1 MLNFFFLGAGYYYMG
16 YKKVFQI
23 QTRGFMLAVGVVY
36 IILDVI
42 FASLSVGAVGN
53 LLVLLIAIFL
63 AVDGMRKANG
73 QPSWIQAEASP
84 EQHTI
89 GQSVILGLVIGII
102 VVIISIFV

>member
-1 MLNFFFLGAGYYYMG
+1 M
-16 YKKVFQI
+16 FQI

-36 IILDVI
+36 IILEVI

-53 LLVLLIAIFL
+53 LLILLIAIFL

>member
-1 MLNFFFLGAGYYYMG
+1 MG

-23 QTRGFMLAVGVVY
+23 PTRWFMLAVGVVY

-42 FASLSVGAVGN
+42 FATLSVGAVGN

-63 AVDGMRKANG
+63 AVDGMRKASG
-73 QPSWIQAEASP
+73 QPGWIQAEASP

-89 GQSVILGLVIGII
+89 VQSVILGLVIGII